1 MADEK
6 IIVQLD
12 SPERKYVKVYHDFL
26 DNSFL
31 TTEEQMIFIVLK
43 SYVDFKEDSGEAYP
57 SMETICKRTKMSEKR
72 ARKNINALIKKG
84 IIKKV
89 QRGLTK
95 TNLYTLSDYVTMW
108 TCDNVEDVAVLADNR
123 GVKPLTPAEHIAE
136 LERMGY
142 TVQIKEK
149 EPTSAPTK
157 VTDVSTNKN
166 IYDMNKDN
174 TKQAKSQELERYT
187 MMDIKMLYEYDSLI
201 VQYPAK
207 QTDIDVVFDI
217 LYDTLNSTKQMTRVC
232 GEDKPTMAVI
242 GRLMKLQSDDLI
254 YSIDKYHEQT
264 DRIKNVKGYLL
275 TILYNSREQNHL
287 DIMNLGHHNGDF

>member
-1 MADEK
+1 MARKKIKQKSDLQGIVILHNEFIETDILNGNEK
-6 IIVQLD
+6 LVFMSIKRHLNNE
-12 SPERKYVKVYHDFL
+12 SETAFP
-26 DNSFL
+26 SL
-31 TTEEQMIFIVLK
+31 TTIAKYSRLSKSTVQRALK
-43 SYVDFKEDSGEAYP
+43 DLE
-57 SMETICKRTKMSEKR
+57 C
-72 ARKNINALIKKG
+72 KG
-84 IIKKV
+84 IIEIEH
-89 QRGLTK
+89 RK
-95 TNLYTLSDYVTMW
+95 TEKNGNTSNLYTIHDYKSMW
-108 TCDNVEDVAVLADNR
+108 T
-123 GVKPLTPAEHIAE
+123 VKNCKDIKQIIKQEQEQEAIKL
-136 LERMGY
+136 LESIGY
-142 TVQIKEK
+142 TVTKEK
-149 EPTSAPTK
+149 ELTSAPTK

-201 VQYPAK
+201 VQYPTK
-207 QTDIDVVFDI
+207 QADIDVVFDI
-217 LYDTLNSTKQMTRVC
+217 LYDTLNSTKQTIRVG

-242 GRLMKLQSDDLI
+242 GRLMKLQPDDLI